1 MKNDKDQDIEQ
12 FLKEFFSL
20 SRLKKNLTLED
31 LKRSEEE
38 SYDLP

>member
-20 SRLKKNLTLED
+20 SRLKKSLTLED
-31 LKRSEEE
+31 LKKAEEE